1 MKAATTIEREETYA
15 VLTQALREVHG
26 TDAQLEA
33 WTSDA
38 QFTEHGKKRVV
49 RYDLEVRLAG
59 LPQPQC
65 YSWVGKYYEDEE
77 KALLVASVLRMI
89 GGSDAARAAGLV
101 VPTVL
106 PYHSPSHL
114 LFLTYESGESV
125 ATAISQETGTILA
138 TIGRALAALHAMR
151 ITPPTTTSP
160 ETVLEDLR
168 PKVEELSSWL
178 PGKES
183 RLRRAFAQLEDQ
195 TPKPPSPI
203 SFVHNDFGPANLLWR
218 AGELVVLDFDRCTQ
232 GDPALDLGNFL
243 VQLRRS
249 SIRHPERLINFALAR
264 RALLEEYGRWCS
276 SDPILEARVAWY
288 ERAILLRKIHRFWD
302 ETKNPE
308 PELDARQIALRQR
321 LLRVFLE
328 DTAQQG
334 GNQPESESVGGRGTR

>member
-1 MKAATTIEREETYA
+1 MKAATTLEREETYA

-26 TDAQLEA
+26 TDVHLEA

-49 RYDLEVRLAG
+49 RYDLEVRMAG

-77 KALLVASVLRMI
+77 KALLVASVLRII

-106 PYHSPSHL
+106 PYHPPSHL
-114 LFLTYESGESV
+114 LFLTYEYGESV
-125 ATAISQETGTILA
+125 ATAISRETGIILA
-138 TIGRALAALHAMR
+138 TMGRALAALHGMR

-160 ETVLEDLR
+160 ETVLVDLR

-178 PGKES
+178 PGEGS

-195 TPKPPSPI
+195 TPRPASPT

-218 AGELVVLDFDRCTQ
+218 AGELVVLDFDRCTR

-276 SDPILEARVAWY
+276 SDHILEDRVAWY
-288 ERAILLRKIHRFWD
+288 ERAIVLRKIHRLWD

-308 PELDARQIALRQR
+308 PEDDERQIPVRQR
-321 LLRVFLE
+321 LLSVFLE
-328 DTAQQG
+328 DSGKQG
-334 GNQPESESVGGRGTR
+334 ENHLGSESVGGRAAR